1 MAIPAGTLHTSLRDD
16 AVRHLTS
23 GTSVDLQ
30 GPPGSGCSLL
40 ARAICAELE
49 DAGWHVVR
57 AQGIAALQ
65 DRPLEALSIAG
76 LVARQGGPN
85 SPPTAISGAV
95 QGLMAAMKGSTVL
108 FIDDVE
114 ELDEM
119 SAGAITAAH
128 RMVPFPI
135 LSTSHPTP
143 RPVRPAWLVTAAV
156 RPGVVIKVPPLGYV
170 DTQTLVSDILGAPI
184 DAASFARIFA
194 ASGGVPAITSQIIG
208 SARMHG
214 SLKLVNGVWTASSEL
229 WLPEMARAVE
239 PLLHH
244 LSPEAIDGLHALAL
258 AGTIDVKTAKQ
269 FVSWEV
275 LEELDGYEL
284 LQFLPRGDEILVSVF
299 PQAVGD
305 FFRHHSV
312 GARALRVD
320 DMVTSVFGDD
330 SDFRPRPSATGWG
343 NALPG
348 DPSALNLAH
357 PTNTTKDTAGLVE
370 NRLLIDH
377 WHRELLLRRAEW
389 EQKPTPRTAAALI
402 RTMLI
407 TGTDKDALMRVIEGT
422 PRVGDHRDL
431 VAFDNWSAL
440 FVGVVEHNREWA
452 HEIFNQSRTE
462 ADEWSPLSEAIE
474 DFIDLQTDHAPDP
487 DDLDIPPSDAPHDI
501 KEIVS
506 AVRAELLLA
515 RGRPAEALIEL
526 ARIGKADT
534 EFGRLRGAT
543 KPWALLLDGQED
555 EALTAARDALA
566 TARYEHDVEG
576 IMAAAYVLAVGLLIR
591 GKTAELRTMLGSV
604 LSAGLLP
611 AMERPQQVALLSI
624 AAYLAAEEG
633 RPTTARS
640 LAQQALSLQT
650 GPGPVPLASPTLAL
664 AELDM
669 ADLAPQQAK
678 AEQADR
684 LWAEAEM
691 LLDKEYLVSG
701 YMCGVLA
708 YVANPVASRAER
720 LLAVAAEIPA
730 PFIQQMNELVIALNT
745 GDTDKMVAAGDALS
759 DAGHVWEAT
768 AAYTAALNQ
777 LRNSGNAAAAA
788 KVHDAAKK
796 RLSKW
801 GAEAANGL
809 RSAAEG
815 ADLTA
820 REDEIARLAA
830 SGLSNQEIARR
841 LLISVR
847 TVENH
852 LHRVFRKLGVENRA
866 GMSRALSS

>member
-1 MAIPAGTLHTSLRDD
+1 MASVGTLHTNLRDD

-76 LVARQGGPN
+76 LVARQSGPVN
-85 SPPTAISGAV
+85 PPTAVSAAV
-95 QGLMAAMKGSTVL
+95 QGLLGALKGSTVL

-128 RMVPFPI
+128 RMVSFPI

-214 SLKLVNGVWTASSEL
+214 SLKLVNGVWTASSEI

-258 AGTIDVKTAKQ
+258 AGTIDVKTAQK
-269 FVSWEV
+269 FISWQV
-275 LEELDGYEL
+275 LEELDGYGL
-284 LQFLPRGDEILVSVF
+284 VQFLPRGDEILVSIF

-305 FFRHHSV
+305 FFRQHSV
-312 GARALRVD
+312 GARALRID

-330 SDFRPRPSATGWG
+330 SDFRPRPSDTGWG

-348 DPSALNLAH
+348 DPSALNIAQSS
-357 PTNTTKDTAGLVE
+357 KDNAGLVE

-389 EQKPTPRTAAALI
+389 EQNRTPRTAAALI

-431 VAFDNWSAL
+431 VAFDNWCAL
-440 FVGVVEHNREWA
+440 FVGVVEHNRDWSHA
-452 HEIFNQSRTE
+452 IFSQSRTD

-487 DDLDIPPSDAPHDI
+487 DDLDTPPSDAPHDI
-501 KEIVS
+501 REIVA

-515 RGRPAEALIEL
+515 RGRPAEALVEL
-526 ARIGKADT
+526 ARIGKAET
-534 EFGRLRGAT
+534 EFGRLRQAS

-576 IMAAAYVLAVGLLIR
+576 IMAAAYVLALGLLIR
-591 GKTAELRTMLGSV
+591 GRTGELRTMLGSV

-624 AAYLAAEEG
+624 AAFLAAEEG
-633 RPTTARS
+633 RPSTARS

-664 AELDM
+664 AELDL
-669 ADLAPQQAK
+669 ADQSPQQAK
-678 AEQADR
+678 PEQADR
-684 LWAEAEM
+684 LWVEAEM

-701 YMCGVLA
+701 YVCGVLA
-708 YVANPVASRAER
+708 YVANPTKSRAEK
-720 LLAVAAEIPA
+720 LIAVAAEIPA
-730 PFIQQMNELVIALNT
+730 PFIQKMNELVIALNT
-745 GDTDKMVAAGDALS
+745 GDPDAMIAAGDKLT

-777 LRNSGNAAAAA
+777 LRNSGNASQAA

-796 RLSKW
+796 RLAKW
-801 GAEAANGL
+801 GPEAANSL

-866 GMSRALSS
+866 GMSRALTT